1 MAASIERLLPAQPRK
16 DIIAASFANRGAL
29 IVTRD
34 LDEAFALC
42 NLVAPEHMEILAAD
56 ADALL
61 PRVRHAGAI
70 FIGHYSSESLG
81 DYCAGPNHV
90 LPTVRTARFSSP
102 LGVYDFVKRSNII
115 NVSEAGAQTLGP
127 IASVLARGEHLVAH
141 AMSAEL
147 RLKRC

>member
-1 MAASIERLLPAQPRK
+1 
-16 DIIAASFANRGAL
+16 
-29 IVTRD
+29 
-34 LDEAFALC
+34 
-42 NLVAPEHMEILAAD
+42 MEILAEN

-61 PRVRHAGAI
+61 PKVRHAGAI

-102 LGVYDFVKRSNII
+102 LGVYDFVKRSNLIC
-115 NVSEAGAQTLGP
+115 VSAAGAQTLGP
-127 IASVLARGEHLVAH
+127 IASVLARGEHLIAH

-147 RLKRC
+147 RMKQG